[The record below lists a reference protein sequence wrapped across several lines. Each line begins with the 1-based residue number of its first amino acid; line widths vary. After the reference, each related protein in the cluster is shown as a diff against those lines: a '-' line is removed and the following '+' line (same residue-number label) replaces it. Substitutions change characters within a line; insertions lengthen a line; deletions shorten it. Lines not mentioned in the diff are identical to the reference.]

1 MKRLGDFEQL
11 VLFAIVRLGSQAYG
25 VSIRLEI
32 EERTSRRVSAGA
44 LYTTLGRLERRGF
57 VDSTIS
63 SGTSDRGGRPRK
75 YYQLQPA
82 GARALH
88 AITVQLGAMSQGQ
101 LPALARLA
109 ERGEGG

>member
-11 VLFAIVRLGSQAYG
+11 VLFAILRLDAQAYG

-32 EERTSRRVSAGA
+32 EARANRSVSAGA
-44 LYTTLGRLERRGF
+44 LYTTLGRLERRGL
-57 VDSTIS
+57 VESTI
-63 SGTSDRGGRPRK
+63 GTSTAGRGGHPRK
-75 YYQLQPA
+75 YYQLRPA

-88 AITVQLGAMSQGQ
+88 AITTQLGAMSQGQ

-109 ERGEGG
+109 ERGER